1 MFKKRNRIQIILSI
15 LSNMRAILKLHLFLP
30 FLIIDMLLH
39 PVVKNKYVYFC
50 SALDF
55 S

>member
-1 MFKKRNRIQIILSI
+1 MKYYSDYSSHLVNHKGYSEVSSLSC
-15 LSNMRAILKLHLFLP
+15 P
-30 FLIIDMLLH
+30 FMSFDMLLH